1 MKLDA
6 YVRLAVLI
14 VLLGNQTLLLFGYDP
29 LPFDENQ
36 IYEGLSTVAL
46 VLASLWTYWKNNSI
60 TDEAVKADIYLQELK
75 KEREKNE

>member
-6 YVRLAVLI
+6 YVRLAVLV
-14 VLLGNQTLLLFGYDP
+14 VLLGNQVLLILGFDP

-75 KEREKNE
+75 KERKK

>member
-14 VLLGNQTLLLFGYDP
+14 VLLGNQTLLLLGYDP

-75 KEREKNE
+75 KERKK